1 MALHQANPRLP
12 AAAGETVQSAGVGVF
27 AEGGGE
33 DGGVGAGEGVGGQ
46 VDGLGG
52 AGGDADFFGGDAVP
66 GGEGA
71 LERVGF
77 RLGIMADG
85 VEPLAQMRL
94 QRRQIHV
101 AIDVGTEVRHN
112 GATVAEGIVTVTVD
126 HRSPRKIS

>member
-1 MALHQANPRLP
+1 M
-12 AAAGETVQSAGVGVF
+12 
-27 AEGGGE
+27 
-33 DGGVGAGEGVGGQ
+33 GGQ
-46 VDGLGG
+46 VDGFGG

-94 QRRQIHV
+94 QRLQIHV

-112 GATVAEGIVTVTVD
+112 GASVAEGIVTVTVD

>member
-1 MALHQANPRLP
+1 M
-12 AAAGETVQSAGVGVF
+12 
-27 AEGGGE
+27 
-33 DGGVGAGEGVGGQ
+33 GAGEGVGGQ

-52 AGGDADFFGGDAVP
+52 AGGDADGSGGDAVA

-85 VEPLAQMRL
+85 VEPLAQMRF

-112 GATVAEGIVTVTVD
+112 GASVAEGIVTVTVD